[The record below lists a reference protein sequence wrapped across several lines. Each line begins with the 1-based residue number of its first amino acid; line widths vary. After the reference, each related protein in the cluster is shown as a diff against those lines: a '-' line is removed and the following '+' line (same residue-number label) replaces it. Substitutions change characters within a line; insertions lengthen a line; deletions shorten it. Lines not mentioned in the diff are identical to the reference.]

1 MTSSDLLNSNTRGRI
16 ELGRIDLMQNFSF
29 FEVPEKEAINVVK
42 SSKPCEMERTESRSK
57 VSSEEG
63 GKGHENGS
71 SERKGGKRF
80 GKGEDRTPRYDNK
93 DRKTKDA
100 STKGPKSGKKEKP
113 SRAERGYSDARGPKK
128 KDGSKSFLKI
138 KEPDFSEE
146 GWHVENLRRNKYEA
160 SIIRRFV
167 QHKSEVFMLQLITI
181 LTF

>member
-1 MTSSDLLNSNTRGRI
+1 
-16 ELGRIDLMQNFSF
+16 MQNFSF

-42 SSKPCEMERTESRSK
+42 ALSRAK
-57 VSSEEG
+57 WNGRKVVVEVSSEEG

-113 SRAERGYSDARGPKK
+113 SRAERGYSDARGPKRKTTGRNSLKTKNQTSVK
-128 KDGSKSFLKI
+128 KG
-138 KEPDFSEE
+138 
-146 GWHVENLRRNKYEA
+146 GHAENQRNKNFQSKNHRIPLLREW
-160 SIIRRFV
+160 FLLKKV
-167 QHKSEVFMLQLITI
+167 VPK
-181 LTF
+181 TFT